1 MGITKLREFI
11 RNHQDQ
17 LCTPAAPIRGKLL
30 VDGCGVIHELYSLY
44 KVEWAFGGCYAE
56 QLKATI
62 HFYETLVRV
71 GVEPIVIMEG
81 GGSESFIDYA
91 ILRRRSRIKNISEDL
106 RKQHENSDHKEYAA
120 HQLPIL
126 SWHVYISSLKQLDGV
141 QFYIA
146 DGKAHPTV
154 IQLANSYGCPVLTSS
169 TNYCVSGV
177 ENGVI
182 FIENLEC
189 GPNEDTCTA
198 PIFKQSELVRLL
210 DLQNPDLILA
220 LVAIVG
226 ERYNSTIPFLYH
238 SGIKGRIEQVC
249 RAQGIELK
257 DRSCYLNI
265 ADYFRAHKFQSFKDF
280 MDRIDSFKYSYKQCQ
295 ELKDNCVTASELY
308 NIKKAGLN
316 IETLKTTSTLECLS
330 SCESFKKHVVE
341 KYREGNFPDLVID
354 AVCVGKCALNPDI
367 GDADQPPVQQIGCNV
382 RSEMYGLAMPLSTRK
397 RRIIEEYYRSDKPN
411 DTRLDYVP
419 FKVVPLSKY
428 VHLSVDRI
436 FDLDEKDGERRE
448 RLAKMAIRDVLQ
460 MREGVLQE
468 FSGALDKKY
477 LLGILTTHYWVQ
489 HLFHSNQ
496 LDEPNQL
503 IKALVLNFFF
513 CPEGNVHQG
522 RQYWH
527 PKWIKVY
534 HALLEWQSLYFDV
547 CGLNAM
553 LLSPFLELPL
563 KNILHGSFVT
573 ELALL
578 SGPEDIALY
587 WGMLTQAEQ
596 ELYDRIVRILVR

>member
-1 MGITKLREFI
+1 M
-11 RNHQDQ
+11 
-17 LCTPAAPIRGKLL
+17 
-30 VDGCGVIHELYSLY
+30 
-44 KVEWAFGGCYAE
+44 
-56 QLKATI
+56 
-62 HFYETLVRV
+62 
-71 GVEPIVIMEG
+71 
-81 GGSESFIDYA
+81 
-91 ILRRRSRIKNISEDL
+91 
-106 RKQHENSDHKEYAA
+106 RKRHENSDCKEYAN

-141 QFYIA
+141 QHYIA
-146 DGKAHPTV
+146 DGKAHATI
-154 IQLANSYGCPVLTSS
+154 IQLANSYGCPVLTGSS
-169 TNYCVSGV
+169 NYCVSGV

-182 FIENLEC
+182 FTKNVKF
-189 GPNEDTCTA
+189 GPNVDMCTA
-198 PIFKQSELVRLL
+198 PVFKQSELVRLL

-257 DRSCYLNI
+257 DRCWYFNI

-280 MDRIDSFKYSYKQCQ
+280 MDRIDSFKYSSTECQ
-295 ELKDNCVTASELY
+295 ELKDNCLTASEVY
-308 NIKKAGLN
+308 NIQKMGLS
-316 IETLKTTSTLECLS
+316 IEMLKTTSTLECLS
-330 SCESFKKHVVE
+330 SCESFNKHVVE
-341 KYREGNFPDLVID
+341 KYREGSFPDHVID
-354 AVCVGKCALNPDI
+354 VVCVGKCALDPEI

-382 RSEMYGLAMPLSTRK
+382 RSVMYGLAMPLSTRK

-411 DTRLDYVP
+411 GTKWDYVP
-419 FKVVPLSKY
+419 FKVEPQSKKY

-436 FDLDEKDGERRE
+436 FDLDEKDGGRRE
-448 RLAKMAIRDVLQ
+448 RLATMVICDVLH
-460 MREGVLQE
+460 MPMGTLQE

-477 LLGILTTHYWVQ
+477 LLGIITTQYWAQ
-489 HLFHSNQ
+489 HLFDSSQ
-496 LDEPNQL
+496 LDDPNQL

-513 CPEGNVHQG
+513 CPERGNVHQG
-522 RQYWH
+522 QQYCD

-547 CGLNAM
+547 CGLNEM
-553 LLSPFLELPL
+553 LLSPFPELPL

-578 SGPEDIALY
+578 SGPESIVKY
-587 WGMLTQAEQ
+587 RGMLTQAEQ
-596 ELYDRIVRILVR
+596 EVHDKIVKILVR